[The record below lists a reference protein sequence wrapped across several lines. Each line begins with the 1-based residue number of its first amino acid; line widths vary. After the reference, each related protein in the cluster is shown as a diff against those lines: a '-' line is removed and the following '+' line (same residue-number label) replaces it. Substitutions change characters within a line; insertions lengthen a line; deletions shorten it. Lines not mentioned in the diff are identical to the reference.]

1 MSGGS
6 PSRQGAGAAAGN
18 RKARTCTKDEEAW
31 SSRHNIFPWR
41 LADGCDYRSVIK
53 IMAIR
58 NSMPWKLWIC
68 CTGYNLAIVHVLHC
82 NDRGKTSFRWISLC
96 RLPLQTGT
104 ILRTRNW
111 MQFVI
116 ATTTATQRKHIF
128 IRGLRDEEAIL
139 RSLLQY
145 SAELKLAI
153 SKLPI
158 LLMWWNTQTNITSQ
172 YKNTTYASQMQVPR
186 KIN

>member
-1 MSGGS
+1 
-6 PSRQGAGAAAGN
+6 
-18 RKARTCTKDEEAW
+18 
-31 SSRHNIFPWR
+31 
-41 LADGCDYRSVIK
+41 
-53 IMAIR
+53 
-58 NSMPWKLWIC
+58 
-68 CTGYNLAIVHVLHC
+68 
-82 NDRGKTSFRWISLC
+82 
-96 RLPLQTGT
+96 
-104 ILRTRNW
+104 

-158 LLMWWNTQTNITSQ
+158 LLI
-172 YKNTTYASQMQVPR
+172 
-186 KIN
+186 

>member
-1 MSGGS
+1 
-6 PSRQGAGAAAGN
+6 
-18 RKARTCTKDEEAW
+18 
-31 SSRHNIFPWR
+31 
-41 LADGCDYRSVIK
+41 
-53 IMAIR
+53 
-58 NSMPWKLWIC
+58 
-68 CTGYNLAIVHVLHC
+68 
-82 NDRGKTSFRWISLC
+82 
-96 RLPLQTGT
+96 
-104 ILRTRNW
+104 

-158 LLMWWNTQTNITSQ
+158 LLMWRNTQTNITSQ